1 MRRKE
6 PRGASYLDIFSDSA
20 LPREPRIM
28 KDGTSIRWPLGWTP
42 DEAAAWR
49 QEHNLDSP
57 EAKRKRFQVVRK
69 QDELPPVIDMTKWR
83 DN

>member
-49 QEHNLDSP
+49 QEHNLESP
-57 EAKRKRFQVVRK
+57 EAKRKRFQVVGK
-69 QDELPPVIDMTKWR
+69 EQPNPTPEDLAKWR